1 MVIYI
6 FLRFYLFIP
15 KIQREAETETEGE
28 AGSMQRWRRD
38 SIPGS
43 RSEPKADAQPL
54 SHPGAPMFISFNS
67 LEIILE
73 TLLPLPVGTTLLNP
87 IIITVGTF

>member
-1 MVIYI
+1 M
-6 FLRFYLFIP
+6 
-15 KIQREAETETEGE
+15 KDTERDKTKAEGE
-28 AGSMQRWRRD
+28 AGSMQGWRRD

-54 SHPGAPMFISFNS
+54 SHLGAPMFISFNS

-87 IIITVGTF
+87 ITVGTFQSRNCRCED